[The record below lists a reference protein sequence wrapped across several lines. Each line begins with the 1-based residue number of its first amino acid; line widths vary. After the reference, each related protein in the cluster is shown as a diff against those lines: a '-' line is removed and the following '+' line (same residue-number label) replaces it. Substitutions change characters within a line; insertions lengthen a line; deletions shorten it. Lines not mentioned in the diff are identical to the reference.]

1 MIKFERGDMFA
12 ADVEALVNTV
22 NTVGVM
28 GKGVALQF
36 SRAFP
41 EIVKPYQAACE
52 TGDLSIGKVFTTKL
66 GLLEGPKYVIN
77 FPTKKHW
84 NGDSKL
90 EYVDA
95 GLRALVD
102 EIRRLGIK
110 SIALPPLGCGL
121 GGLLWD
127 DVRQLIVKALSGLGD
142 IDVRVYEPA
151 GTPSAASMK
160 TATRKPPMSAGK
172 AALLGLM
179 KRYLIPLMDDAVTLL
194 ELHKLMYFMQ
204 ETGEKLKLDFVKGT
218 YGPYATNL
226 RHVLTQIEGHY
237 LVGFGDASEEPGKVL
252 EPLPGALESAETFLR
267 TKPTTL
273 ARFNR
278 VENLI
283 NGFETA
289 YLVLHRRS
297 DLQFAKLGVTADQ
310 FVLLATLARG
320 RALTQRELAARMPSD
335 PSTVRAMLVLLEE
348 RGFVSRNT
356 HPTDGRARTVALT
369 ESGLRKFRQ
378 VFKAGQAIRDQM
390 VSSLTTEETKSLVK
404 LLRRVS
410 ESLADATMLSAAAST
425 ANGN

>member
-1 MIKFERGDMFA
+1 
-12 ADVEALVNTV
+12 
-22 NTVGVM
+22 
-28 GKGVALQF
+28 
-36 SRAFP
+36 
-41 EIVKPYQAACE
+41 
-52 TGDLSIGKVFTTKL
+52 
-66 GLLEGPKYVIN
+66 
-77 FPTKKHW
+77 
-84 NGDSKL
+84 
-90 EYVDA
+90 
-95 GLRALVD
+95 
-102 EIRRLGIK
+102 
-110 SIALPPLGCGL
+110 
-121 GGLLWD
+121 
-127 DVRQLIVKALSGLGD
+127 
-142 IDVRVYEPA
+142 
-151 GTPSAASMK
+151 
-160 TATRKPPMSAGK
+160 
-172 AALLGLM
+172 
-179 KRYLIPLMDDAVTLL
+179 
-194 ELHKLMYFMQ
+194 
-204 ETGEKLKLDFVKGT
+204 
-218 YGPYATNL
+218 
-226 RHVLTQIEGHY
+226 
-237 LVGFGDASEEPGKVL
+237 
-252 EPLPGALESAETFLR
+252 
-267 TKPTTL
+267 L